1 MWGIRGS
8 TRGKEAMMAPVVSE
22 VFSLARVKKALNEN
36 RIVTELVADHLRV
49 NRSRKRDLDK
59 LNDSGFQPGTD
70 GLRVHLHELLDKGGN
85 CDMCCVTREEREMD
99 VTEHPCQL
107 RGMSS
112 VDLLGYPPSRF
123 RIACR

>member
-1 MWGIRGS
+1 MGNQGFDEGEGGDDGACSFGGVLVGSSEKGID
-8 TRGKEAMMAPVVSE
+8 
-22 VFSLARVKKALNEN
+22 EN

-85 CDMCCVTREEREMD
+85 CDMCCVTGEEREMD

-107 RGMSS
+107 RGDEFGGAFWVIHHRDS
-112 VDLLGYPPSRF
+112 
-123 RIACR
+123 A

>member
-8 TRGKEAMMAPVVSE
+8 TRGKEAMMAPCSFGGVLVGSSE
-22 VFSLARVKKALNEN
+22 KGIDEN

-107 RGMSS
+107 RGDEFGGAFWVIHHRDS
-112 VDLLGYPPSRF
+112 
-123 RIACR
+123 A